1 MNIKEKYDSIIFD
14 LDGTL
19 LDSTK
24 VWEQVDIDFMKNH
37 GLEITD
43 EFVQEIKSHN
53 FETGSVYVVEKYNL
67 KETPKEVMDEW
78 FEEGAAAL
86 KATTLSMT
94 MMKNF
99 IQELKNL
106 FDRFSP

>member
-1 MNIKEKYDSIIFD
+1 
-14 LDGTL
+14 
-19 LDSTK
+19 
-24 VWEQVDIDFMKNH
+24 
-37 GLEITD
+37 
-43 EFVQEIKSHN
+43 
-53 FETGSVYVVEKYNL
+53 
-67 KETPKEVMDEW
+67 MDEW